1 MDRSRQPETTQSE
14 ATETSAGTVTDSTAD
29 SPTTAAPLF
38 TTVATVAACAGFVL
52 LGALSAYYGPSI
64 PALRS
69 RFGLAPS
76 VAGLALSMYF
86 GGACAGVL
94 VGGTLH
100 RKLRNGR
107 LLLISFLL
115 MAVGSLGFALA
126 STWSLALTA
135 SLVLGFGAGGM
146 DYGLNQL
153 FSVGFGRRSPAMLSV
168 LNAFYGV
175 GAVAGPLLISLVGAN
190 NYPYAFA
197 GTSVLL
203 VIVACVL
210 RTVRDSRDS
219 EPEHA
224 SSFVRTQGNPTRV
237 VIPIIIAFLALYTL
251 QVAVETGVGAWE
263 PTYLQLLGRGADYAA
278 NATSVYWLGLTLGR
292 FLVAPLTLRWS
303 EPTIVCVSCLG
314 TTVCLALAAV
324 PSIAPYALVGAGLFN
339 APVFPAGLPWLNRA
353 APGVR
358 WAATAA
364 ILAAN
369 LGGVAAGPL
378 LGLAI
383 EVFGGGSIA
392 WTLTIVSAV
401 CVALAVWLRYATS
414 ATKAAARIPVTDP

>member
-1 MDRSRQPETTQSE
+1 VDHSRQPETT
-14 ATETSAGTVTDSTAD
+14 ETPAYTPTDPPAD
-29 SPTTAAPLF
+29 SPTTPAPLF
-38 TTVATVAACAGFVL
+38 TTIATVAAWAGFVL

-76 VAGLALSMYF
+76 GAGLALSMYF

-126 STWSLALTA
+126 STWPLALTA
-135 SLVLGFGAGGM
+135 SLVLGFGAGGT

-153 FSVGFGRRSPAMLSV
+153 FSIGFGRRSPAMLSI

-175 GAVAGPLLISLVGAN
+175 GAVAGPLLISLVGAH

-197 GTSVLL
+197 GASVLL
-203 VIVACVL
+203 VIVALVL
-210 RTVRDSRDS
+210 RTVRDS

-224 SSFVRTQGNPTRV
+224 SGSARTPASPTRV
-237 VIPIIIAFLALYTL
+237 VIPIIIAFLALYAL

-278 NATSVYWLGLTLGR
+278 NATSVYWLGLTVGR

-314 TTVCLALAAV
+314 TTVCLALAAI
-324 PSIAPYALVGAGLFN
+324 PSISPYALVGVGLFN
-339 APVFPAGLPWLNRA
+339 ASVFPAGLPWLNRA

-383 EVFGGGSIA
+383 EAFGGASIA
-392 WTLTIVSAV
+392 WTLTITSAV
-401 CVALAVWLRYATS
+401 CVAAAVWLRYATS
-414 ATKAAARIPVTDP
+414 AATAAARIPVTAS